1 MSLQNDATL
10 HLLTFEVGTARR
22 AVRSKA
28 DTGFALCLCSHG
40 QSLLPTRTGKLHR
53 FCTISAPKTALFRNR
68 PLSLNKLQ
76 PAGVKMVQFYPTNI
90 LDREKTRH
98 FGQETV
104 KFLHLCQPLTQIA
117 RSSR

>member
-1 MSLQNDATL
+1 MHSTDTSSVALRLGGHSSFPADAT
-10 HLLTFEVGTARR
+10 
-22 AVRSKA
+22 
-28 DTGFALCLCSHG
+28 
-40 QSLLPTRTGKLHR
+40 KLHR

-98 FGQETV
+98 FGQETGLFAV
-104 KFLHLCQPLTQIA
+104 FSGME
-117 RSSR
+117 RGGG